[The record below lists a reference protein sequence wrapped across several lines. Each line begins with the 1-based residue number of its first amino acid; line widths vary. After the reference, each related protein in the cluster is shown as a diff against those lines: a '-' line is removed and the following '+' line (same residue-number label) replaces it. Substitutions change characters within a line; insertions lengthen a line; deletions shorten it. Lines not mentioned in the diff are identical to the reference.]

1 MWNPQQYERFRDAR
15 RRPFFELLAR
25 VEHAGPREVVD
36 LGCGT
41 GDLTRVLAER
51 WPDAQVLGV
60 DGSEAMVERARAQAL
75 PGRLR
80 FALGDL
86 AAWAPA
92 TPRSVDVLVTNAAL
106 HWVPDHGPLLARL
119 ASHLAPGGVLALQVP
134 ANFEAPS
141 HRLVEALKAEPRFA
155 PALAGAPRGRVE
167 PLAWYEARLAE
178 LGASVDAW
186 DTTYLQVLPG
196 EDAVL
201 EWLLGT
207 TLRPVLAALGESEG
221 RVFVEA
227 LRPRLREAYPPTPRG
242 TPFPFTRRFAVAR
255 FP

>member
-1 MWNPQQYERFRDAR
+1 MWNPDQYERFREAR

-25 VEHAGPREVVD
+25 VSHPAPRRIVD

-41 GDLTRVLAER
+41 GDLTRALAER
-51 WPDAQVLGV
+51 WAGAEVLGV
-60 DGSEAMVERARAQAL
+60 DSSPEMVERARGQAL
-75 PGRLR
+75 PGRLD
-80 FALGDL
+80 FAVADL
-86 AAWAPA
+86 SRWAPA
-92 TPRSVDVLVTNAAL
+92 QPVDLLVSNAAL
-106 HWVPDHGPLLARL
+106 HWLPAHGPLLARL
-119 ASHLAPGGVLALQVP
+119 AGHLARGGELALQVP

-141 HRLVEALKAEPRFA
+141 HRLVEALKADPRFV
-155 PALAGAPRGRVE
+155 PALAGVASGHVE
-167 PLAWYEARLAE
+167 TLAWYEATLAA
-178 LGASVDAW
+178 LGARVDAW
-186 DTTYLQVLPG
+186 DTTYLHVLPG

-207 TLRPVLAALGESEG
+207 TLRPVLAALGEAQAPH
-221 RVFVEA
+221 FVEA